1 MKVNA
6 KTGVIILITWLTAGI
21 FQTTKADGHKS
32 SCRSNSKTGTMEVRD
47 TACGSA
53 SSEHFAFGTD
63 TIELP
68 NCISFPCT
76 GKVFC
81 EMDSSTKRMHVVS
94 TVKHSPVSEPFY
106 FRKDVYIFVGITPE
120 QENEFDYFKQQ
131 VMKGV
136 KDTAL
141 RGELWFD
148 LSSTESAMK
157 NDDAATYVIS
167 LRHLIE
173 IWGKISPAQYYSAR
187 PEESA
192 KGK

>member
-6 KTGVIILITWLTAGI
+6 RTSVIILITFLTAGI
-21 FQTTKADGHKS
+21 FQTAKADGHKS
-32 SCRSNSKTGTMEVRD
+32 SVRSNSKTGTMEVRD
-47 TACGSA
+47 TGCGSA
-53 SSEHFAFGTD
+53 SSERFAFGTD

-76 GKVFC
+76 GKVWC
-81 EMDSSTKRMHVVS
+81 EIDSSTERMHIVS

-106 FRKDVYIFVGITPE
+106 FRKDVYIFVGMTPE
-120 QENEFDYFKQQ
+120 QEKEFDYFKQE
-131 VMKGV
+131 VMHEV

-141 RGELWFD
+141 QGELWFD

-157 NDDAATYVIS
+157 NDDAATYVIG

-187 PEESA
+187 PTSDG